1 MAFYIVLLGRPL
13 GPIRTQVSS
22 TGSGRA
28 EQSRDRFGKEK
39 GIWMA
44 ASGPQSDRMGRQATP
59 RGACLDFHWYDVSRA
74 VTGLKTIS
82 VSFWPRSCALGLC
95 IHYLLH
101 GSCRHGQPW
110 LAGVVTVCNVLSI
123 SGK

>member
-44 ASGPQSDRMGRQATP
+44 ASGPQSDRMGGGRHHEGRVLTST
-59 RGACLDFHWYDVSRA
+59 GTTFHVRSRA
-74 VTGLKTIS
+74 
-82 VSFWPRSCALGLC
+82 
-95 IHYLLH
+95 
-101 GSCRHGQPW
+101 
-110 LAGVVTVCNVLSI
+110 
-123 SGK
+123 